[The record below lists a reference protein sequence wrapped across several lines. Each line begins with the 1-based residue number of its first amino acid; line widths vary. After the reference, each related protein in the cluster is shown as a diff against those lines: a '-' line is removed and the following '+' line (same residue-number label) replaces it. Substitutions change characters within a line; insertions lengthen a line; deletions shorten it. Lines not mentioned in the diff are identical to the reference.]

1 VCRARDGYGDVHEVL
16 LAARWDVEVQ
26 AVTPVLDVPGRVTEH
41 GLVELVE
48 VLGEHVAD
56 GEDVW
61 AALTRA
67 CAALPETELAERLL
81 EVLLLQ
87 PPIPAYCEALV
98 AAMHDAEH
106 APWRTHEVPSDRV
119 ALWTAHRI
127 LHGALPDRFPAPTL
141 RRVDLRVH
149 SPDPGARAPGHRA
162 SPRDRTAF
170 AARLLASRP
179 GAHPMSGHGQD
190 IEWAFDALW
199 AIEIEDASASRTV
212 SAWLQADL
220 IGDLA
225 AGAAW
230 SAELA

>member
-1 VCRARDGYGDVHEVL
+1 MCGPRDGYGDGDEVL
-16 LAARWDVEVQ
+16 LTARWDVEVQ
-26 AVTPVLDVPGRVTEH
+26 AVTPTLDVPGRVTEH

-48 VLGEHVAD
+48 ALDDTVAD

-67 CAALPETELAERLL
+67 CSALPETELAERLL
-81 EVLLLQ
+81 ELLLLQ

-98 AAMHDAEH
+98 AAMHDPAH

-127 LHGALPDRFPAPTL
+127 LHGALPDRFPPPTII
-141 RRVDLRVH
+141 RVDLRVH
-149 SPDPGARAPGHRA
+149 SADPSARAPGHRA

-170 AARLLASRP
+170 AARLLAARP
-179 GAHPMSGHGQD
+179 GPHPLSGHGQD

-199 AIEIEDASASRTV
+199 AIEIEDSSASRCV
-212 SAWLQADL
+212 SAWIQPDL
-220 IGDLA
+220 VGDLA
-225 AGAAW
+225 PGAAW
-230 SAELA
+230 SADIV